1 MNYKFYTQTI
11 KYPLVMNRMN
21 IIFQS
26 ILAFFIFLFFSFGAV
41 AQDIKEINLPAPSQM
56 TSMSGSLL
64 GSGISD
70 AGNIYYGN
78 TPSNLRAGSPVIVF
92 IHGYFSRASSWWILN
107 DMYTKAFNDGYRTA
121 FVSVHPDKNMWV
133 NGQLFSNML
142 GTITNKLGVNKVVVV
157 AHSKG
162 GLDTDAAV
170 VHYGAHTRVERVI
183 TLSTPHFGTP
193 LADLAQSGWVS
204 WLSSIFGQV
213 NDATYC
219 LQTSYASYFRTQT
232 ANHPNY
238 SKAKFR
244 TVGAWGYGVIFSIPG
259 AYLDLN
265 GGSAFTGG
273 NDGVVTYKSSKRP
286 NSTTLLSGFGN
297 WRTNYNH
304 LEVQQGYSM
313 WSTIKSNLPYTLSK
327 VDSKP
332 IENETAYNPNAII
345 ESRVQVIS
353 SEKTSRNFMV
363 EEGVKA
369 TMLDIHSLNAN
380 DQFVIIAPNGE
391 KINPT
396 VLRFGEEAGDLL
408 GGFATTLSIENPQVG
423 TYSIESTS
431 AFVAL
436 VTANE
441 GVGLRMTSD
450 LNDNKYYYN
459 VGETINLNISLINEL
474 GINTKGAK
482 VTGAMTLTSN
492 DVKTQKAVV
501 LEFKEKNGQFTA
513 TVNDKLDEGIYSI
526 AIQAENGNFSKSLVT
541 SIAVVD
547 GVLHTLGNVDT
558 KNDINE
564 NSVESIKLMP
574 SFPNPFNAQ
583 TTISFE
589 LKNSTPAVLTI
600 YDAVGRVVETVDLS
614 SYGIGTHQYTWN
626 VNQNKVKNGLY
637 IAEIRNGN
645 ERVTQTMVYSK

>member
-1 MNYKFYTQTI
+1 MK
-11 KYPLVMNRMN
+11 R
-21 IIFQS
+21 IFQS
-26 ILAFFIFLFFSFGAV
+26 IVAFFVFLLLSFGAV
-41 AQDIKEINLPAPSQM
+41 AQQIQETNLVAPTQM
-56 TSMSGSLL
+56 TSVAGDIL
-64 GSGISD
+64 GSGVSD
-70 AGNIYYGN
+70 AGNIYYGA
-78 TPSNLRAGSPVIVF
+78 TPPNLRAGSPVIVF
-92 IHGYFSRASSWWILN
+92 IHGYSSRASTWWDGN
-107 DMYTKAFNDGYRTA
+107 DMYNKAYADGYRTA

-133 NGQLFSNML
+133 NGQLFNSML
-142 GTITNKLGVNKVVVV
+142 GTITARFGVSKVVVV

-162 GLDTDAAV
+162 GLDTDAAL
-170 VHYGAHTRVERVI
+170 VHYGATNKVERAI
-183 TLSTPHFGTP
+183 TLSSPHNGTP

-204 WLSSIFGQV
+204 WLSGVFGQV
-213 NDATYC
+213 NDATNC
-219 LQTSYASYFRTQT
+219 MQTGYASYFRTQT
-232 ANHPNY
+232 ANNSNY
-238 SKAKFR
+238 SNAKFR
-244 TVGAWGYGVIFSIPG
+244 TVGAWGYGGILWVPG
-259 AYLDLN
+259 VYLSWN
-265 GGSAFTGG
+265 GGGSNTGG
-273 NDGVVTYKSSKRP
+273 NDGVVPYYSTKRP
-286 NSTTLLSGFGN
+286 NSITLLSGYGN
-297 WRTNYNH
+297 STTNLDH
-304 LEVQQGYSM
+304 SEVHKGNYM
-313 WSTIKSNLPYTLSK
+313 WATVKSNLPYTLSK
-327 VDSKP
+327 VEAKP

-345 ESRVQVIS
+345 ESRVQILS

-363 EEGVKA
+363 EEGVTE
-369 TMLDIHSLNAN
+369 TMLDIHHLNAN
-380 DQFVIIAPNGE
+380 EEFVIIAPNGE
-391 KINPT
+391 KVNPKA
-396 VLRFGEEAGDLL
+396 LRVSEKATDLL

-423 TYSIESTS
+423 TYSIESKS

-441 GVGLRMTSD
+441 GVTLRMTSD
-450 LNDNKYYYN
+450 LNDSKYYYN

-501 LEFKEKNGQFTA
+501 LEFKENSQNKGQFTA
-513 TVNDKLDEGIYSI
+513 TVNDKLAEGIYSI

-547 GVLHTLGNVDT
+547 GTLHTLGNVDT

-564 NSVESIKLMP
+564 NSIESIKLMP

>member
-1 MNYKFYTQTI
+1 
-11 KYPLVMNRMN
+11 MNRLN
-21 IIFQS
+21 RIFQTT
-26 ILAFFIFLFFSFGAV
+26 LAFCIFLLFSFGAV
-41 AQDIKEINLPAPSQM
+41 AQQIQENNLVPPSQI
-56 TSMSGSLL
+56 TSISGSLL

-70 AGNIYYGN
+70 AGNIYYGA

-142 GTITNKLGVNKVVVV
+142 GTITNHLGVNKVVVV

-170 VHYGAHTRVERVI
+170 VHYGAHTKVERVI
-183 TLSTPHFGTP
+183 TLSTPHYGTP

-204 WLSSIFGQV
+204 WLSSVFGQV
-213 NDATYC
+213 NDATFC
-219 LQTSYASYFRTQT
+219 LQTGYASGFRTQT

-244 TVGAWGYGVIFSIPG
+244 TVGAWGYGVLLSVPG
-259 AYLDLN
+259 AYLDWN
-265 GGSAFTGG
+265 GGGPFAGG

-286 NSTTLLSGFGN
+286 NAMHLLGGFGN
-297 WRTNYNH
+297 WTTNVNH
-304 LEVQQGYSM
+304 LEIQQGSKM
-313 WSTIKSNLPYTLSK
+313 WSTIKSNLPYNLSK
-327 VDSKP
+327 EAAKP
-332 IENETAYNPNAII
+332 VENDFTNPNAVI

-363 EEGVKA
+363 EKGVTE

-380 DQFVIIAPNGE
+380 EEFVIIAPNGE
-391 KINPT
+391 KVSPK
-396 VLRFGEEAGDLL
+396 VLRASEEAGDLI
-408 GGFATTLSIENPQVG
+408 GGFATTLSIQNPQVG
-423 TYSIESTS
+423 TYSIESKS

-441 GVGLRMTSD
+441 GVTLRMTSD
-450 LNDNKYYYN
+450 LNDKKQVYN

-492 DVKTQKAVV
+492 DVKSQNAVV
-501 LEFKEKNGQFTA
+501 LEFKQNNGQFTA
-513 TVNDKLDEGIYSI
+513 TVNDKLEAGIYNI

-547 GVLHTLGNVDT
+547 GVLYDVKAETIIPT
-558 KNDINE
+558 KIDE
-564 NSVESIKLMP
+564 NSIESIKLMP
-574 SFPNPFNAQ
+574 SFPNPFNAH

-589 LKNSTPAVLTI
+589 LKSSSPAVLTI
-600 YDAVGRVVETVDLS
+600 YDAVGRVVETVDLA

-637 IAEIRNGN
+637 IAEIRNGS

>member
-1 MNYKFYTQTI
+1 MKKI
-11 KYPLVMNRMN
+11 LKSLVT
-21 IIFQS
+21 
-26 ILAFFIFLFFSFGAV
+26 FFVFLLLSFGAV
-41 AQDIKEINLPAPSQM
+41 AQQIQENNLVAPTQM
-56 TSMSGSLL
+56 TSVSGSLL

-70 AGNIYYGN
+70 AGNIYYGA

-121 FVSVHPDKNMWV
+121 FVSVHPDKDMWV

-142 GTITNKLGVNKVVVV
+142 GTITNNLGVNKVVVV

-170 VHYGAHTRVERVI
+170 VHYGAHTKVERVI

-193 LADLAQSGWVS
+193 LADLAQSNWVS
-204 WLSSIFGQV
+204 WLSSVFGQV
-213 NDATYC
+213 NDATNC
-219 LQTSYASYFRTQT
+219 LQTGYASYFRSQT
-232 ANHPNY
+232 ANNPNY

-244 TVGAWGYGVIFSIPG
+244 TVGAWGYGILLAVPG

-313 WSTIKSNLPYTLSK
+313 WSTIKSNLPYSLSK
-327 VDSKP
+327 VEAKP
-332 IENETAYNPNAII
+332 IDTEILTNPNAVV
-345 ESRVQVIS
+345 ESRVQILS

-363 EEGVKA
+363 EEGVTE
-369 TMLDIHSLNAN
+369 TMLDIHSLNEN
-380 DQFVIIAPNGE
+380 EEFVITAPNGE
-391 KINPT
+391 KVNPK
-396 VLRFGEEAGDLL
+396 VLRISEKANDLL
-408 GGFATTLSIENPQVG
+408 GGFATTIKIENPQVG
-423 TYSIESTS
+423 TYSIESKS

-436 VTANE
+436 VTASE

-450 LNDNKYYYN
+450 LNDKKYYYN
-459 VGETINLNISLINEL
+459 VGETINLNISLLNEL
-474 GINTKGAK
+474 GINTQGAK
-482 VTGAMTLTSN
+482 VTGTMTLTSN

-501 LEFKEKNGQFTA
+501 LEFNQSSQKNGQFRA
-513 TVNDKLDEGIYSI
+513 TVNDKLNEGIYSI
-526 AIQAENGNFSKSLVT
+526 SIQAENGNFSKSLVT

-547 GVLHTLGNVDT
+547 GVLHTLADATNP
-558 KNDINE
+558 INE
-564 NSVESIKLMP
+564 NKIESIKLMP
-574 SFPNPFNAQ
+574 SFPNPFNTQ

-589 LKNSTPAVLTI
+589 LKNSSAAMLTI
-600 YDAVGRVVETVDLS
+600 YDAVGRVIEKVDLS
-614 SYGIGTHQYTWN
+614 SYGIGKHQYVWN

-637 IAEIRNGN
+637 IAEIRTGN
-645 ERVTQTMVYSK
+645 ERVTQTMIYSK

>member
-1 MNYKFYTQTI
+1 
-11 KYPLVMNRMN
+11 MNR
-21 IIFQS
+21 IFQS
-26 ILAFFIFLFFSFGAV
+26 IVAFFVFLLLSFGAV
-41 AQDIKEINLPAPSQM
+41 AQQIQETNLVAPTQM
-56 TSMSGSLL
+56 TSVAGDIL
-64 GSGISD
+64 GSGESD
-70 AGNIYYGN
+70 AGNIYYGA

-92 IHGYFSRASSWWILN
+92 IHGYSSRASTWWDGN
-107 DMYTKAFNDGYRTA
+107 DMYNKAYADGYRTA
-121 FVSVHPDKNMWV
+121 FVSVNPDKDMWV

-142 GTITNKLGVNKVVVV
+142 GTITNRFGVNRVVVV

-162 GLDTDAAV
+162 GLDTDAAL
-170 VHYGAHTRVERVI
+170 VHYGAKNKVERVI
-183 TLSTPHFGTP
+183 TLSSPHNGTP

-204 WLSSIFGQV
+204 WLSGVFGQV
-213 NDATYC
+213 NDATNC
-219 LQTSYASYFRTQT
+219 LQTGYASYFRSQT
-232 ANHPNY
+232 DNNSNNTTP
-238 SKAKFR
+238 FR
-244 TVGAWGYGVIFSIPG
+244 TVGGWGYGGILWIPG
-259 AYLDLN
+259 QYLNWN
-265 GGSAFTGG
+265 GGGRWDGG

-286 NSTTLLSGFGN
+286 NSTTLHSGYGN
-297 WRTNYNH
+297 STTNVDH
-304 LEVQQGYSM
+304 SEVHEGSYM
-313 WSTIKSNLPYTLSK
+313 WNTVKNNLPYSLSK
-327 VDSKP
+327 VAGKP
-332 IENETAYNPNAII
+332 VDNGANTNPNAVI
-345 ESRVQVIS
+345 ESRVQVLS

-363 EEGVKA
+363 EEGVTE
-369 TMLDIHSLNAN
+369 TMLDIHHLEAN
-380 DQFVIIAPNGE
+380 ENFVIIAPNGE
-391 KINPT
+391 KVSPKVIRVSEKAN
-396 VLRFGEEAGDLL
+396 DML
-408 GGFATTLSIENPQVG
+408 GGFATTLSIQNPQVG
-423 TYSIESTS
+423 TYSIESQS

-441 GVGLRMTSD
+441 GVTLRMTSD
-450 LNDNKYYYN
+450 LNDDKYVYN
-459 VGETINLNISLINEL
+459 VGETINLNISILNEL

-492 DVKTQKAVV
+492 DVKSQKAVI
-501 LEFKEKNGQFTA
+501 LEFKENNGQFTA
-513 TVNDKLDEGIYSI
+513 TVNEKLNEGIYSI
-526 AIQAENGNFSKSLVT
+526 SIQAENGNFSKSLVT

-547 GVLHTLGNVDT
+547 GTLHTLGNVDT

-626 VNQNKVKNGLY
+626 VNQNRVKNGLY

>member
-1 MNYKFYTQTI
+1 
-11 KYPLVMNRMN
+11 MNR
-21 IIFQS
+21 IFQS
-26 ILAFFIFLFFSFGAV
+26 IVAFFAFLFLSFGAV
-41 AQDIKEINLPAPSQM
+41 AQQIQEKNLVAPEQM
-56 TSMSGSLL
+56 TSISGSLL

-70 AGNIYYGN
+70 AGNIYYGA

-121 FVSVHPDKNMWV
+121 FVSVHPDKDMWV
-133 NGQLFSNML
+133 NGQLFSTML
-142 GTITNKLGVNKVVVV
+142 GTITNNLGVNKVVVV

-183 TLSTPHFGTP
+183 TLSTPHYGTP

-204 WLSSIFGQV
+204 WLSTIFGQV
-213 NDATYC
+213 NDATNS
-219 LQTSYASYFRTQT
+219 LQTGYASAFRTQT

-244 TVGAWGYGVIFSIPG
+244 TVGAWGYGILLAIPG

-265 GGSAFTGG
+265 GGNAFTGG

-286 NSTTLLSGFGN
+286 NSRTLLSGFGN

-313 WSTIKSNLPYTLSK
+313 WSTIKSNLPFTLSK
-327 VDSKP
+327 VEAKP
-332 IENETAYNPNAII
+332 IENEAAFNPNAVI

-363 EEGVKA
+363 EEGVTA
-369 TMLDIHSLNAN
+369 TMLDIHSLNEN
-380 DQFVIIAPNGE
+380 EEFVIIAPNGE
-391 KINPT
+391 KVNPK
-396 VLRFGEEAGDLL
+396 VLRVSEKANDLI

-441 GVGLRMTSD
+441 GIVLRMTSD
-450 LNDNKYYYN
+450 LNDNKYVYN
-459 VGETINLNISLINEL
+459 VGETINLNISILNEL

-492 DVKTQKAVV
+492 DVKSQKAVV
-501 LEFKEKNGQFTA
+501 LEFKENAGQFTA
-513 TVNDKLDEGIYSI
+513 TVNDKLAEGVYSI

-547 GVLHTLGNVDT
+547 GVLYDVKAET
-558 KNDINE
+558 KNPTNINE
-564 NSVESIKLMP
+564 NSIESIKLMP

-583 TTISFE
+583 TTIGFE
-589 LKNSTPAVLTI
+589 LKNSSPAVLTI
-600 YDAVGRVVETVDLS
+600 YDAVGRVVETVDLA
-614 SYGIGTHQYTWN
+614 SYGIGTHQYVWN

-637 IAEIRNGN
+637 IVEIRNGS
-645 ERVTQTMVYSK
+645 ERVTQTMIYSK

>member
-1 MNYKFYTQTI
+1 MKKI
-11 KYPLVMNRMN
+11 LKSLVT
-21 IIFQS
+21 
-26 ILAFFIFLFFSFGAV
+26 FFVFLLLSFGAV
-41 AQDIKEINLPAPSQM
+41 AQQIQENNLVAPTQM
-56 TSMSGSLL
+56 TSVSGSLL

-70 AGNIYYGN
+70 AGNIYYGA

-121 FVSVHPDKNMWV
+121 FVSVHPDKDMWV

-142 GTITNKLGVNKVVVV
+142 GTITNNLGVNKVVVV

-170 VHYGAHTRVERVI
+170 VHYGAHTKVERVI

-193 LADLAQSGWVS
+193 LADLAQSNWVS
-204 WLSSIFGQV
+204 WLSSVFGQV
-213 NDATYC
+213 NDATNC
-219 LQTSYASYFRTQT
+219 LQTGYASYFRSQT
-232 ANHPNY
+232 ANNPNY

-244 TVGAWGYGVIFSIPG
+244 TVGAWGYGILLAVPG

-313 WSTIKSNLPYTLSK
+313 WSTIKSNLPYSLSK
-327 VDSKP
+327 VEAKP
-332 IENETAYNPNAII
+332 IDTEILTNPNAVV
-345 ESRVQVIS
+345 ESRVQILS

-363 EEGVKA
+363 EEGVTE
-369 TMLDIHSLNAN
+369 TMLDIHSLNEN
-380 DQFVIIAPNGE
+380 EEFVITAPNGE
-391 KINPT
+391 KVNPK
-396 VLRFGEEAGDLL
+396 VLRISEKANDLL
-408 GGFATTLSIENPQVG
+408 GGFATTIKIENPQVG
-423 TYSIESTS
+423 TYSIESKS

-436 VTANE
+436 VTASE

-450 LNDNKYYYN
+450 LNDKKYYYN
-459 VGETINLNISLINEL
+459 VGETINLNISLLNEL
-474 GINTKGAK
+474 GINTQGAK
-482 VTGAMTLTSN
+482 VTGTMTLTSN

-501 LEFKEKNGQFTA
+501 LEFNQSSQKNGQFRA
-513 TVNDKLDEGIYSI
+513 TVNDKLNEGIYSI
-526 AIQAENGNFSKSLVT
+526 SIQAENGNFSKSLVT

-547 GVLHTLGNVDT
+547 GVLHTLADATNP
-558 KNDINE
+558 INE
-564 NSVESIKLMP
+564 NKIESIKLMP
-574 SFPNPFNAQ
+574 SFPNPFNTQ
-583 TTISFE
+583 TKISFE
-589 LKNSTPAVLTI
+589 LKNSSAAMLTI
-600 YDAVGRVVETVDLS
+600 YDAVGRVIEKVDLS
-614 SYGIGTHQYTWN
+614 SYGIGKHQYVWN

-637 IAEIRNGN
+637 IAEIRTGN
-645 ERVTQTMVYSK
+645 ERVTQTMIYSK